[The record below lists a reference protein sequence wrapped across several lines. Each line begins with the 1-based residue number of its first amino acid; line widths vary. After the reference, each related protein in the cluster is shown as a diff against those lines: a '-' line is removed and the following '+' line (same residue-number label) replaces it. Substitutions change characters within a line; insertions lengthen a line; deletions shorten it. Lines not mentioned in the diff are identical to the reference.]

1 MRSLDLETKR
11 SNEKWREV
19 QALLLKE
26 SIEVQ
31 VKANIDNKS
40 KIIIVKHSITL
51 HSIVCSKYIF
61 NN

>member
-1 MRSLDLETKR
+1 MKSLDLETKR

-26 SIEVQ
+26 SIEIQ

-40 KIIIVKHSITL
+40 KIIIVKHSI
-51 HSIVCSKYIF
+51 I
-61 NN
+61 

>member
-1 MRSLDLETKR
+1 MRSFDLETKR
-11 SNEKWREV
+11 SYEKWREV

-40 KIIIVKHSITL
+40 KIIIVKHSIT
-51 HSIVCSKYIF
+51 
-61 NN
+61 